1 MSNTPRGRTMPII
14 AALEIARATLAT
26 VAISNESDVPNRAFL
41 VEEVFGRVG
50 SSATVDV
57 LEAGRG

>member
-1 MSNTPRGRTMPII
+1 MSNTPRGRTMPILT
-14 AALEIARATLAT
+14 AFEIARTTLPT
-26 VAISNESDVPNRAFL
+26 VAISNESDVPNNAFL

-57 LEAGRG
+57 LVAGRG